1 MAERSFIKKDLLL
14 AVRSLAGAESVVD
27 RAKVELSSIR
37 THAVWGMRVV
47 FVPDDEVHE
56 SPRIEVRQ
64 SEEEEPST

>member
-14 AVRSLAGAESVVD
+14 AIRSLAGAESVVD

-37 THAVWGMRVV
+37 THAGWGMRVV